1 MVANINVGNSLY
13 GALAYNGQKVNEGE
27 GRLLAVNRV
36 FDDGSGRVD
45 VARAERDF
53 KRFMPEQVRT
63 RNRVIHISLNPHP
76 DDRLTDTELEQL
88 AREYLDRLGYGDQP
102 YLVFKH
108 EDISRHHLHIVSVN
122 VDESGRRLNRDFIHR
137 RSKRITSELEKKY
150 GLHPADRRQHRT
162 DNPLRRVDTSQGDVK
177 RQVSNVAKAVM
188 ATYKFRTMGEY
199 RALLSLYNVTVEEAH
214 GMVDGREYHG
224 LVYFPLSPNNSSA
237 TDDAGNK
244 TGNPFK
250 ASRIGKSVGYEAVQ
264 LRFEY
269 SKGQIRDRHL
279 AEITRKTVAAAL
291 ARTYRREE
299 FVALLKDFDG
309 HFGQPDVDRR
319 LVLSVHDGRALL
331 VVDVGILVADLHEA
345 VPKLVEFVVERC
357 AADLLLCVVELDAD
371 VALLDDD
378 GLREVLVVHEDAG
391 DVGAIY
397 FAAEG
402 ELTVYDVAGVEVGQV
417 AVFRHLQIELLAV
430 EVRHVGGALYVVG
443 AGTGGERQECGNSI
457 DDLVHNMFDHL
468 AEAVS
473 ATDPFRF
480 RY

>member
-1 MVANINVGNSLY
+1 MIAKITVGTSLY

-36 FDDGSGRVD
+36 FDDGSGQVD

-63 RNRVIHISLNPHP
+63 RNKVIHISLNPHP

-122 VDESGRRLNRDFIHR
+122 VDENGRRLNRDFIHR

-150 GLHPADRRQHRT
+150 GLHSADRCQLRT
-162 DNPLRRVDTSQGDVK
+162 DNPLRRVDVSQGDVK
-177 RQVSNVAKAVM
+177 RQVSNVVKAVM
-188 ATYKFRTMGEY
+188 ATYKFQTMGEY
-199 RALLSLYNVTVEEAH
+199 RALLSLYNVTVEEAR

-224 LVYFPLSPNNSSA
+224 LVYSA

-264 LRFEY
+264 RRFEF

-279 AEITRKTVAAAL
+279 ADMTRKTVAAAL

-299 FVALLKDFDG
+299 FVALLKAKG
-309 HFGQPDVDRR
+309 
-319 LVLSVHDGRALL
+319 
-331 VVDVGILVADLHEA
+331 VDV
-345 VPKLVEFVVERC
+345 
-357 AADLLLCVVELDAD
+357 
-371 VALLDDD
+371 
-378 GLREVLVVHEDAG
+378 
-391 DVGAIY
+391 
-397 FAAEG
+397 
-402 ELTVYDVAGVEVGQV
+402 
-417 AVFRHLQIELLAV
+417 VFRHTEEGRIYGATFIDHRTGCVLNGSRLGKEFSANALQEHFTLP
-430 EVRHVGGALYVVG
+430 Y
-443 AGTGGERQECGNSI
+443 AGTPPMPFTVMVDVQQPEDRPVVEHDEGYSSGLGLLGGDTSGAQAEEAAFER
-457 DDLVHNMFDHL
+457 DLRRRRKKRRKGQGL
-468 AEAVS
+468 
-473 ATDPFRF
+473 
-480 RY
+480 

>member
-1 MVANINVGNSLY
+1 MGTSLY
-13 GALAYNGQKVNEGE
+13 GALAYNGLKVNEGE

-63 RNRVIHISLNPHP
+63 RNKVIHISLNPHP
-76 DDRLTDTELEQL
+76 DDLLTDTELEQL
-88 AREYLDRLGYGDQP
+88 AREYLDRLGNGDQP

-122 VDESGRRLNRDFIHR
+122 VDENGRRLNRDLIHR
-137 RSKRITSELEKKY
+137 RSKRITYELEKKY
-150 GLHPADRRQHRT
+150 GLHPADRRQYRT

-188 ATYKFRTMGEY
+188 ATYKFQTMGEY
-199 RALLSLYNVTVEEAH
+199 RALLSLYNVTVEEAR

-224 LVYFPLSPNNSSA
+224 LVYFSLSPNNSSA

-264 LRFEY
+264 RRFEF
-269 SKGQIRDRHL
+269 SKGQIRDRRL

-299 FVALLKDFDG
+299 FVALLKAKGVDVVFRHTEEGRIYGATFIDHRTG
-309 HFGQPDVDRR
+309 CVLNGSRLDREFSANALQEHFTLPYADTF
-319 LVLSVHDGRALL
+319 HCYDGRAAARRPSRR
-331 VVDVGILVADLHEA
+331 GI
-345 VPKLVEFVVERC
+345 
-357 AADLLLCVVELDAD
+357 
-371 VALLDDD
+371 
-378 GLREVLVVHEDAG
+378 
-391 DVGAIY
+391 
-397 FAAEG
+397 
-402 ELTVYDVAGVEVGQV
+402 
-417 AVFRHLQIELLAV
+417 
-430 EVRHVGGALYVVG
+430 
-443 AGTGGERQECGNSI
+443 
-457 DDLVHNMFDHL
+457 
-468 AEAVS
+468 
-473 ATDPFRF
+473 
-480 RY
+480 